1 MTQTMNYKIVPSI
14 DDFPLNNY
22 IIYFTKALKY
32 YLEDYLLIK
41 KVEVSYNNGIF
52 NTSIIKENFDGI
64 FYVYTNGIYKIIPR
78 EIIIKQSSHHTK
90 YIFLDVDSNFTV
102 YQSHNNIKYND
113 DNNENDFHYQNIIS
127 NENYNN
133 DEKYNIEEKYY
144 IEEIDADF
152 NYIPKQKKK

>member
-1 MTQTMNYKIVPSI
+1 MHIV
-14 DDFPLNNY
+14 
-22 IIYFTKALKY
+22 
-32 YLEDYLLIK
+32 
-41 KVEVSYNNGIF
+41 
-52 NTSIIKENFDGI
+52 
-64 FYVYTNGIYKIIPR
+64 
-78 EIIIKQSSHHTK
+78 TK

-102 YQSHNNIKYND
+102 YQPHNNIKYND